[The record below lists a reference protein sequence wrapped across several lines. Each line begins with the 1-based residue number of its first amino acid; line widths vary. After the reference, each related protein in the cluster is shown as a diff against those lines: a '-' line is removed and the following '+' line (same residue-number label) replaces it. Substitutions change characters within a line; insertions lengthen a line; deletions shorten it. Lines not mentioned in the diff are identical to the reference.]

1 MLDGMKQRPAATMT
15 RPPQAKKALPGQ
27 RQTRQRARVYEAIRR
42 ARGPLTVPEIH
53 AAVCKTIPRTGIA
66 TVYRTVKLL
75 LESEWIKS
83 VTLPSGETRYE
94 SADLKHHHHF
104 QCQTCGEVFDIDH
117 CPITV
122 HAGAELPGG
131 YILQDHEITLY
142 GTCPHCR

>member
-1 MLDGMKQRPAATMT
+1 MLTPM
-15 RPPQAKKALPGQ
+15 KKAKCAVKTPRPNPNVLPGQ
-27 RQTRQRARVYEAIRR
+27 RQTRQRARVYEAIQR

-53 AAVCKTIPRTGIA
+53 AHVCKSMPHTGIA

-75 LESEWIKS
+75 LESEWIKP

-104 QCQTCGEVFDIDH
+104 QCETCGEVFDIDH
-117 CPITV
+117 CPFKMK
-122 HAGAELPGG
+122 AGTELPGG
-131 YILQDHEITLY
+131 YILKAHEITLY